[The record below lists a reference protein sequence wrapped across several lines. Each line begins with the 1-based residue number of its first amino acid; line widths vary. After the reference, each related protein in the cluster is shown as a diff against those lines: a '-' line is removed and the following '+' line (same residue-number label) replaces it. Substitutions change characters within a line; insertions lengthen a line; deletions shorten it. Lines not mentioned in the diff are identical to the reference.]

1 MGEALDDVNNLEL
14 VSMIGFNGHVEGGL
28 NIHPDRVH
36 LVYPLGSTLIV
47 KHLTSGEQSF
57 LTGHSNNV
65 SCVAFS
71 KSGRY
76 LASGQVT
83 HMGFKADV
91 IVWDWENRSIY
102 CRLVLHK
109 VKVEALAFSPN
120 DKYLVTL
127 GGLDDGSV
135 VVWNLQTKEAVCGS
149 PAAVMSAGTTY
160 TVKYANQS
168 DDIFITGGDGTL
180 RVWELDL
187 ANRKI
192 RPDECLMGQLKR
204 IVKCIEVDENDA
216 FFYCGTTSGDILKIN
231 MKTHK
236 LSNFGPAK
244 MKFSRGIINM
254 KILKTQDILVG
265 AGNGTVALVKGTSDK
280 YNKLKQ
286 CGNIEGSVTSIA
298 LRGEGHQFF
307 AGTDMS
313 QIYRF
318 NLTDFESDLESTSH
332 YHTVNDIAFPAGCS
346 ELFATCSE
354 NDIRVWHTSTCR
366 ELLRITVPNMTCS
379 AIEFMGD
386 GKSLVSAWDDGKIRT
401 FTPET
406 GKLFYAID
414 NAHTL
419 GVTAIATTSDCK
431 RIVSGGGEGK
441 VRLWGIRPNQ
451 QTLIGEMKEH
461 KSSIACIKI
470 RRDNRVCVT
479 ASSDGTCIVWDL
491 ERLVRN
497 QMVMANTLFKC
508 VCYHPSEYQIIT
520 SGTDRKLAYWEV
532 YDGSAIREVD
542 ASATGSI
549 NGMDIA
555 PDGIT
560 FVTGGDDKLV
570 KVWDYG
576 AAAVAYVGK
585 GQSEITKLK
594 VCPNQQY
601 IVTVNQDGSIFVW
614 RYPEERV
621 TMQQCME

>member
-1 MGEALDDVNNLEL
+1 MDDVSSLEL
-14 VSMIGFNGHVEGGL
+14 VSTIGFNGHVEGGL
-28 NIHPDRVH
+28 NIHPDRSH

-47 KHLTSGEQSF
+47 KHLKTGEQSF

-71 KSGRY
+71 KSGKY

-91 IVWDWENRSIY
+91 IVWDWEKRDIY

-149 PAAVMSAGTTY
+149 PAAVMSAGTTFM
-160 TVKYANQS
+160 VKYANHS

-204 IVKCIEVDENDA
+204 IVKCIEVDENDS

-244 MKFSRGIINM
+244 GKFSRGIINM

-265 AGNGTVALVKGTSDK
+265 TGDGTVALVKGTSDK
-280 YNKLKQ
+280 YNKLKT
-286 CGNIEGSVTSIA
+286 CHVEGSVTSIA
-298 LRGEGHQFF
+298 LRGEGHQIF

-318 NLTDFESDLESTSH
+318 NLTDFDPDLESTSH
-332 YHTVNDIAFPAGCS
+332 YHTVNDIAFPSRSS

-354 NDIRVWHTSTCR
+354 NDIRVWHSETSR
-366 ELLRITVPNMTCS
+366 ELLRITVPNMICS
-379 AIEFMGD
+379 AIEFMAD
-386 GKSLVSAWDDGKIRT
+386 GHSLVSAWNDGKIRA
-401 FTPET
+401 FYPET
-406 GKLFYAID
+406 GRLMYALEH
-414 NAHTL
+414 AHTL
-419 GVTAIATTSDCK
+419 GVTAIATTSDCRK
-431 RIVSGGGEGK
+431 IISGGGEGQ
-441 VRLWGIRPNQ
+441 VRVWGIKPNE
-451 QTLIGEMKEH
+451 QTFIGQMKEH
-461 KSSIACIKI
+461 KSSITCIKI
-470 RRDNRVCVT
+470 RRDNQVCVT
-479 ASSDGTCIVWDL
+479 ASSDGTCIIWDL
-491 ERLVRN
+491 VRLVRN

-508 VCYHPSEYQIIT
+508 VCYNPAESQIIT

-542 ASATGSI
+542 ASISGSI
-549 NGMDIA
+549 NGMDIS
-555 PDGIT
+555 PDGNT
-560 FVTGGDDKLV
+560 FVTGGGDKLV
-570 KVWDYG
+570 KVWDYDD
-576 AAAVAYVGK
+576 AAVISVGE
-585 GQSEITKLK
+585 GHSEISKLK
-594 VCPNQQY
+594 ICPNQRY
-601 IVTVNQDGSIFVW
+601 IVTVNQDGSIFLW
-614 RYPEERV
+614 RYPRERV
-621 TMQQCME
+621 NMQHCLE